1 MSYFNHQKAL
11 LRKKIKTALKEQIE
25 ARDDLPEEEKDNSPE
40 IVQKFI
46 NSTPS
51 QTSLTQ
57 PPASTTPPSDAS
69 DVQEKETKKKK
80 PRRAKDRYLESDFG
94 TDFETIF
101 LIKTFLVHRRL
112 LVDRVE

>member
-1 MSYFNHQKAL
+1 MLQSNVVQPKTRCCTLMCVDQSLYFNHQKAL

-25 ARDDLPEEEKDNSPE
+25 ARDDLPEEDKEKDNSPE

-51 QTSLTQ
+51 QTSSSSQ

-80 PRRAKDRYLESDFG
+80 PRRAKDR
-94 TDFETIF
+94 
-101 LIKTFLVHRRL
+101 
-112 LVDRVE
+112 

>member
-1 MSYFNHQKAL
+1 MPLSQYSSYFNHQKAL

-40 IVQKFI
+40 VVQKFI

-51 QTSLTQ
+51 QTSSSQ
-57 PPASTTPPSDAS
+57 PPSSTTPPSDAS

-80 PRRAKDRYLESDFG
+80 PRRAKDR
-94 TDFETIF
+94 
-101 LIKTFLVHRRL
+101 
-112 LVDRVE
+112 

>member
-1 MSYFNHQKAL
+1 MPFSQYSSHFNHQKAL

-51 QTSLTQ
+51 QTSSSSQ

-80 PRRAKDRYLESDFG
+80 PRRPKDR
-94 TDFETIF
+94 
-101 LIKTFLVHRRL
+101 
-112 LVDRVE
+112 

>member
-1 MSYFNHQKAL
+1 MCVGKWLYFNHQKAL

-25 ARDDLPEEEKDNSPE
+25 ARDDLPEEDKEKDNSPE

-51 QTSLTQ
+51 QTSSSQ
-57 PPASTTPPSDAS
+57 PPASTTPPSDVS

-80 PRRAKDRYLESDFG
+80 PRRAKDR
-94 TDFETIF
+94 
-101 LIKTFLVHRRL
+101 
-112 LVDRVE
+112 